1 MSHKETYIQGRAVFE
16 CPDFTIRQD
25 QVELEDGRLSR
36 REVICRPDRVL
47 LLPLQGETVLLRQTE
62 RPALGG
68 TYLEAPC
75 APIEAGQSPEQ
86 AALGLNSGGP
96 VRFVGVLRPSPA
108 ILQEKVYVL
117 AAAIEPMEQPME
129 QPGPDWQAVPLACWQ
144 DWAARGQIKDMRLA
158 AALSLL
164 AIQEDWG
171 QEEEP

>member
-1 MSHKETYIQGRAVFE
+1 MSHKETYIQGRAVFA

-75 APIEAGQSPEQ
+75 APVLPGQSPQ
-86 AALGLNSGGP
+86 TAAQGMNLGKEPRLL
-96 VRFVGVLRPSPA
+96 GVLRPSPA
-108 ILQEKVYVL
+108 ILQEKVYVF
-117 AAAIEPMEQPME
+117 AATIEPME